1 MMRPLLHNRAVS
13 RVASFGHAFRGIGVL
28 LAGQPNARLHLL
40 AAVLVMVLGAWL
52 RIDALEWALL
62 SAVIGLVLCAEAL
75 NTGIEIVVD
84 LVSPQWHQL
93 ARDAKDV
100 AAAGVLLASLGALAT
115 GAWIFMPRLLAR
127 WHLGG

>member
-1 MMRPLLHNRAVS
+1 MHNRSVS
-13 RVASFGHAFRGIGVL
+13 RVASFGHALRGVKLL
-28 LAGQPNARLHLL
+28 LAGQVNARLHLL
-40 AAVLVMVLGAWL
+40 AGLLVVALGAWL
-52 RIDALEWALL
+52 GIGALEWALL

-84 LVSPQWHQL
+84 LVSPQWHRL

-115 GAWIFMPRLLAR
+115 GAWIFLPRLLVR
-127 WHLGG
+127 WLPAG

>member
-1 MMRPLLHNRAVS
+1 MKPLHRSVS
-13 RVASFGHAFRGIGVL
+13 RLASFGHAVRGIRVL
-28 LAGQPNARLHLL
+28 LAGQPNARLHCI
-40 AAVLVMVLGAWL
+40 AAVLTVGLGVWQ
-52 RIDALEWALL
+52 RIDVLEWALL

-84 LVSPQWHQL
+84 LVSPEWHRL

-115 GAWIFMPRLLAR
+115 GAWIFLPRF
-127 WHLGG
+127 WSW

>member
-1 MMRPLLHNRAVS
+1 MRPLLHNRSVS
-13 RVASFGHAFRGIGVL
+13 RVASFGHALRGVKLL
-28 LAGQPNARLHLL
+28 LAGQVNARLHLL
-40 AAVLVMVLGAWL
+40 AGLLVVALGAWL
-52 RIDALEWALL
+52 GISGLEWALL

-84 LVSPQWHQL
+84 LVSPQWHRL

-115 GAWIFMPRLLAR
+115 GAWIFLPRLLAR
-127 WHLGG
+127 WLPAG